1 MAFAAVAF
9 TLSAPAQQIEE
20 DFRAYTDP
28 PRLLLRPQRLR
39 LLKRERERQSVRWQQ
54 FDLLVSGK
62 APMPEAGFA
71 FALYSQITGRPD
83 ACRHAEAGAG
93 RDVRQM
99 ALVYDWCQ
107 SPALAGPLRQAADRL
122 AAERKIPA
130 VRDRAFA
137 ALALRDVDPVWS
149 EATMK
154 NIIETWWRGY
164 MVPRIRAGE
173 PLPREDIYPLFELL
187 HAVRDNLNID
197 LRDPVQGFFRDL
209 PVLHLLSY
217 YPAAYPGPE
226 NEYRIPY
233 YQQDGEP
240 DLRAATFSRAA
251 EMAMIAFDSNAQA
264 TQAMQSW
271 TLQDRFLLKGT
282 LGAVYE
288 FLWANPY
295 QPGITYHVLPN
306 VFHDARGGRLFI
318 RSSWDEDAT
327 FFCYDNG
334 VGQIFT
340 AGKRADVRVSRG
352 TDPIRIANATVMV
365 GEEPIL
371 FETGHSLEQPAEPGE
386 RRPPETWFIVG
397 LKKNTLYHVEPDD
410 EEMFEVRSDAGGI
423 ITLQWD
429 NPRVM
434 TVRVHEPRLVT
445 SEN

>member
-1 MAFAAVAF
+1 LAVPS
-9 TLSAPAQQIEE
+9 LAQQVEE
-20 DFRAYTDP
+20 DFRAYTDA

-39 LLKRERERQSVRWQQ
+39 LLKRERERQSMRWQQ

-62 APMPEAGFA
+62 APMPEPGLA
-71 FALYSQITGRPD
+71 FALYSQVTGRAD
-83 ACRHAEAGAG
+83 SCRHAEAGVG

-107 SPALAGPLRQAADRL
+107 SAGLATPLRQAAEKL
-122 AAERKIPA
+122 VGQNGVSAS
-130 VRDRAFA
+130 RDRVFA
-137 ALALRDVDPVWS
+137 ALALRDTDPEWS

-154 NIIETWWRGY
+154 DVIEKWWRGF
-164 MVPRIRAGE
+164 MVPKLRRGE
-173 PLPREDIYPLFELL
+173 ALPREDIYPLFEIL

-240 DLRAATFSRAA
+240 DLRKATLSRAA
-251 EMAMIAFDSNAQA
+251 EMAMIAFDSNSQA
-264 TQAMQSW
+264 AQAMQSW
-271 TLQDRFLLKGT
+271 TLQDRFIMKGT

-295 QPGITYHVLPN
+295 QPGITFHVLPN
-306 VFHDARGGRLFI
+306 VFHDARSGRLFI
-318 RSSWDEDAT
+318 RSSWEEDAT

-334 VGQIFT
+334 IGQIFT
-340 AGKRADVRVSRG
+340 AGKRADVRVSAD

-365 GEEPIL
+365 GQEPVV
-371 FETGHSLEQPAEPGE
+371 FETGHSLDQPLEPGE

-397 LKKNTLYHVEPDD
+397 LKKDSPYHVEPDD

-423 ITLQWD
+423 VFLQWE
-429 NPRVM
+429 NPRLM
-434 TVRVHEPRLVT
+434 TVRIHEPRAVGT
-445 SEN
+445 ED